1 MTAAPAVSVVS
12 AMTAVQVPAL
22 VAVRVTVPVP
32 VMAVL
37 AHQAGHRVPG
47 LPRAMHSGAV
57 APASVRGT

>member
-1 MTAAPAVSVVS
+1 MTAAPAMT

-22 VAVRVTVPVP
+22 VAVRVTVPVPVP

-57 APASVRGT
+57 APASVRGP